1 VSAALVDE
9 LVGVLEQQ
17 TSAARELLEVLQ
29 ADQQRIVRHDIPGLE
44 QSNLR
49 KEEIALGF
57 QALERSRRE
66 LSARLGAA
74 LGLQPDEVRV
84 SALVPRLGAEGERL
98 RASAEKLRAVVG
110 SLQELVAVGRGF
122 LEQSVLGIRS
132 LLALIQSLRSGS
144 PGTYDSSGRIVAPP
158 PLEPVA
164 LRREA

>member
-1 VSAALVDE
+1 VRTALVDE

-17 TSAARELLEVLQ
+17 TAAARDLLEVLQ

-44 QSNLR
+44 ESNRR

-66 LSARLGAA
+66 LSRRLGVE
-74 LGLQPDEVRV
+74 LGLAPDDVRV
-84 SALVPRLGAEGERL
+84 SALVPRLGGDGERL
-98 RASAEKLRAVVG
+98 QASAEKLRAVVG

-132 LLALIQSLRSGS
+132 LLALIQSLRSGR

-158 PLEPVA
+158 PIEAVA